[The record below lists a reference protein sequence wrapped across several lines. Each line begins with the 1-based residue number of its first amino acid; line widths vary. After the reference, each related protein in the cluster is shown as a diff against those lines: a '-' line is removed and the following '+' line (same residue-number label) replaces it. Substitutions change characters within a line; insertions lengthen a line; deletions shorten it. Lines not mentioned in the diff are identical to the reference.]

1 MTFSAAAV
9 PAIATAAATAAAEL
23 PLLPLLLLFLL
34 LFLCPAVAPIFKA
47 SMDVFESLIMAMQ
60 QQTWGTPLAAA
71 AAVGAG
77 DGSGG
82 GAAAAAA
89 AAAGGSAVGSV
100 METSSYVTE
109 LANAIAVFR

>member
-1 MTFSAAAV
+1 
-9 PAIATAAATAAAEL
+9 
-23 PLLPLLLLFLL
+23 
-34 LFLCPAVAPIFKA
+34 
-47 SMDVFESLIMAMQ
+47 MDVFENLIMAMQ

-71 AAVGAG
+71 AAGEG
-77 DGSGG
+77 GEG

-89 AAAGGSAVGSV
+89 GGAAGGSV